1 MTAGEGRPAYLSTA
15 DEQAQTV
22 LTERMVEQGYL
33 MGTASSFCDEDFRYS
48 HTFGRLAP
56 KSQHS
61 SDLARN
67 TASNLLNFEDEEV
80 KEEEP

>member
-1 MTAGEGRPAYLSTA
+1 MAAEEGRPAYLSRA
-15 DEQAQTV
+15 DDQAQTV

-61 SDLARN
+61 NLARN
-67 TASNLLNFEDEEV
+67 NVSELLNFDDEEV

>member
-1 MTAGEGRPAYLSTA
+1 
-15 DEQAQTV
+15 
-22 LTERMVEQGYL
+22 

-56 KSQHS
+56 KSQHPN
-61 SDLARN
+61 LARN
-67 TASNLLNFEDEEV
+67 NVSELLNFDDEEV